1 MKHMRLQTL
10 IGGLDIS
17 QVWGDPD
24 PEIREPV
31 FDSRKVRPGD
41 LFVAVRGIQSDG
53 HAFVEKALDSG
64 AVAVVLESMPESP
77 RPGVTYVRVQDS
89 ALALGHI
96 ACAFHG
102 NPSSVIQLIGVTG
115 TNGKTTT
122 ATLLYRLFTAMGYPC
137 GLISTVENR
146 IREAVLPSAYTTPDA
161 LGLNGLLA
169 QMAKAGCSHVF
180 MEVSSHAV
188 EQKRIA
194 GLRFKGAVF
203 TNITHDHLD
212 YHKTF
217 DNYIRAKK
225 AFFDGLGKD
234 AFALINTDDKRGMV
248 MVQNTRAK
256 VFRYSLLQMA
266 DFKGK
271 ILSNTLPGLHLQ
283 INGMEV
289 HTRLIGG
296 FNAYNLLA
304 AYGVACLLE
313 QEPSVVLLH
322 LSNLEAAE
330 GRFDYLVDH
339 ARQITAIVDYAHT
352 PDALEK
358 VLRTLVELKKGK
370 ASIITVFGCGGD
382 RDRTKRPEMAR
393 VACNLSDQVIITSD
407 NPRGE
412 DPTEIIR
419 EIESGVEEAA
429 KTRVLTIADRKEAI
443 RTACKIA
450 RAGDMVLV
458 AGKGHEK
465 YQEIKGVKY
474 PFDDKEVLKSE
485 LSLN

>member
-1 MKHMRLQTL
+1 MKYMRLQTL

-53 HAFVEKALDSG
+53 HAFVEKALDNG
-64 AVAVVLESMPESP
+64 AVAVVLETMPESL
-77 RPGVTYVRVQDS
+77 RPGATYVCVHDS

-96 ACAFHG
+96 ACTFHG
-102 NPSSVIQLIGVTG
+102 NPSTALQLIGVTG

-122 ATLLYRLFTAMGYPC
+122 VTLLYRLFTAMGYPC

-161 LGLNGLLA
+161 LGLNGILA
-169 QMAKAGCSHVF
+169 QMVQAGCSYVF

-234 AFALINTDDKRGMV
+234 AFALVNTDDKRGMV

-266 DFKGK
+266 EFKGK
-271 ILSNTLPGLHLQ
+271 IISNTLPGLHLQ
-283 INGMEV
+283 INGTEV

-313 QEPSVVLLH
+313 QEPALVLLH

-330 GRFDYLVDH
+330 GRFDYLVDQS
-339 ARQITAIVDYAHT
+339 RQITAIVDYAHT
-352 PDALEK
+352 PDALDK

-370 ASIITVFGCGGD
+370 TSIITVFGCGGD

-393 VACNLSDQVIITSD
+393 VACSLSDQVIITSD
-407 NPRGE
+407 NPRSE
-412 DPTEIIR
+412 DPAEIIR
-419 EIESGVEEAA
+419 EIESGVEKAA

-443 RTACKIA
+443 RTACKLA

-465 YQEIKGVKY
+465 YQEIKGVRY
-474 PFDDKEVLKSE
+474 PFDDKEVLKAE
-485 LSLN
+485 LALN